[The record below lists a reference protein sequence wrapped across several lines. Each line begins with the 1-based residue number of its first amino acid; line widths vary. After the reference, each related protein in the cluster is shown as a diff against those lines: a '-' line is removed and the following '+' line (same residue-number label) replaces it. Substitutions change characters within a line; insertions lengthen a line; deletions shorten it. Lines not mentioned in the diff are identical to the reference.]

1 MNEILDRLDR
11 ENLKIASF
19 YKRIIAYFV
28 DSFILSFIAF
38 IILYERIAAISD
50 PQDIFAVFDENFVLG
65 FIVLQFCYHLIFTFL
80 YGASLGKM
88 LCKIAI
94 IDEQSLDKP
103 NLTQCIIRA
112 AARQLSDSAFML
124 GFAWALGNDLRKS
137 WQDYLAKTLVIELA

>member
-1 MNEILDRLDR
+1 MNSTLDRLDR

-19 YKRIIAYFV
+19 GKRIIAYFV
-28 DSFILSFIAF
+28 DNFILS
-38 IILYERIAAISD
+38 IIVFVIFFDKLSAITD
-50 PQDIFAVFDENFVLG
+50 PQDVFAVLDSFLLG
-65 FIVLQFCYHLIFTFL
+65 FIVLQFTYHFIFTFL

-94 IDEQSLDKP
+94 VDEQSLDKP

-112 AARQLSDSAFML
+112 AVRQLSDSAFML
-124 GFAWALGNDLRKS
+124 GFAWALGNDLRKT

>member
-1 MNEILDRLDR
+1 MNEILDKLDR

-19 YKRIIAYFV
+19 GKRVVAYFV
-28 DSFILSFIAF
+28 DNFILSLIVFVIF
-38 IILYERIAAISD
+38 FDKLTLITD
-50 PQDIFAVFDENFVLG
+50 PQDIFAMLDSFFLG
-65 FIVLQFCYHLIFTFL
+65 FITLQFTYHLTFTYL

-94 IDEQSLDKP
+94 VDEQSLDKP

-112 AARQLSDSAFML
+112 ATRQLSDSAFML
-124 GFAWALGNDLRKS
+124 GFAWALGNDLKKT

>member
-1 MNEILDRLDR
+1 MNEILDKLDR

-19 YKRIIAYFV
+19 YKRVIAYFV
-28 DSFILSFIAF
+28 DSFILSLIVFIVLF
-38 IILYERIAAISD
+38 ERISAISD
-50 PQDIFAVFDENFVLG
+50 PQDIFAVFNENFVLG

-103 NLTQCIIRA
+103 NFTQCVLRA
-112 AARQLSDSAFML
+112 GVRQLSDSAFML

-137 WQDYLAKTLVIELA
+137 WEDYLAKTLVIELA